1 MVSLYVKLI
10 QPQILLILTVPS
22 AAPGNFALD
31 SSSALSLDVKWDA
44 IPLKE
49 QQGKLIGYRVYYRK
63 EGSGVE
69 ETVEVRPD
77 QFTYTFTSLEY
88 ARYYV
93 RVTGFTS
100 VGVGKFSATLNKFP
114 NEGG

>member
-1 MVSLYVKLI
+1 MKLI

-44 IPLKE
+44 IPQKE
-49 QQGKLIGYRVYYRK
+49 QQGKLIGYRIYYRK

-69 ETVEVRPD
+69 KTVEVRPD
-77 QFTYTFTSLEY
+77 QFTYTIASLEY

-93 RVTGFTS
+93 RIAGFTS
-100 VGVGKFSATLNKFP
+100 VGVGKFSATISRSP
-114 NEGG
+114 NEGS